1 MSRFKGPLPPV
12 LAAIAVLASIAL
24 GACGGKIPPTH
35 YYALDLSVPAT
46 PKPANTLEHSVLV
59 MPLRATD
66 MLTQD
71 RIVYRPS
78 REEVGYYDYH
88 RWADEPRSSVTAAL
102 LQKLREKGTFGT
114 VAMFDGRTK
123 ADYILR
129 GRISRLEEVDFEEG
143 VKVYAAIELELIDG
157 KDASVAWSGTG
168 QASSPVATPEMR
180 DVVGRM
186 SETMKQSIEQVAK
199 DLDSF
204 MRSS

>member
-1 MSRFKGPLPPV
+1 M
-12 LAAIAVLASIAL
+12 
-24 GACGGKIPPTH
+24 
-35 YYALDLSVPAT
+35 
-46 PKPANTLEHSVLV
+46 V
-59 MPLRATD
+59 MPVRAAD

-78 REEVGYYDYH
+78 REEVGYYEYH

-102 LQKLREKGTFGT
+102 MRILREKGTFSQ

-143 VKVYAAIELELIDG
+143 VKVYAALELELIDG
-157 KDASVAWSGTG
+157 QDASVAWSGTG
-168 QASSPVATPEMR
+168 EASSPVATAEMR

-186 SETMKQSIEQVAK
+186 SEAMKRSIDQVTGE
-199 DLDSF
+199 LDAF
-204 MRSS
+204 LR

>member
-1 MSRFKGPLPPV
+1 MSRFKGPLPAL
-12 LAAIAVLASIAL
+12 LAAIAVLALVAM

-46 PKPANTLEHSVLV
+46 PRPANPLDHSVMV
-59 MPLRATD
+59 MPVRAAD

-78 REEVGYYDYH
+78 REEVGYYEYH

-102 LQKLREKGTFGT
+102 MRILREKGTFSQ

-143 VKVYAAIELELIDG
+143 VKVYAALELELIDG
-157 KDASVAWSGTG
+157 QDASVAWSGTG
-168 QASSPVATPEMR
+168 EASSPVATAEMR

-186 SETMKQSIEQVAK
+186 SEAMKRSIDQVTGE
-199 DLDSF
+199 LDAF
-204 MRSS
+204 LR

>member
-1 MSRFKGPLPPV
+1 MSRFKGFRPVV
-12 LAAIAVLASIAL
+12 LAAIAVLALIAL

-35 YYALDLSVPAT
+35 FYALDLSVPAT
-46 PKPANTLEHSVLV
+46 PRPANTLDHSVLV
-59 MPLRATD
+59 MPMRAAD
-66 MLTQD
+66 RLTQD
-71 RIVYRPS
+71 RIIYRPS
-78 REEVGYYDYH
+78 REEVGYYEYH

-102 LQKLREKGTFGT
+102 VEKLREKGTFNR

-129 GRISRLEEVDFEEG
+129 GRVSRLEEVDFEEG

-168 QASSPVATPEMR
+168 EASSPVETAEMR

-186 SETMKQSIEQVAK
+186 SEAMKRSIDQAAG

-204 MRSS
+204 LR